1 MLTKY
6 VPNLESQDSRLELE
20 YNRGRNTLKAFFFF
34 FLSKRFNNVYECGPK
49 PIKVPSRLCY
59 SIIKSNNNKCWEE
72 SAALSPL
79 TYFIV
84 AQAFSDYA

>member
-20 YNRGRNTLKAFFFF
+20 NNRGRNTLKAFFF

-59 SIIKSNNNKCWEE
+59 SIIKSNNNKMLGGIRGSLSTYLLYSE
-72 SAALSPL
+72 SG
-79 TYFIV
+79 F
-84 AQAFSDYA
+84 

>member
-20 YNRGRNTLKAFFFF
+20 NNRGRNTLKAFF

-59 SIIKSNNNKCWEE
+59 SIIESNSNKMLGGIRG
-72 SAALSPL
+72 SLS
-79 TYFIV
+79 T
-84 AQAFSDYA
+84 